1 MADYKKLS
9 VIIPN
14 YNNEE
19 YLDKSLESLIN
30 QSYSNLEIILIND
43 GSKGNC
49 DEIANKYKDKIKYIK
64 HDKNKGIFQTRLTGY
79 NSATGD
85 YIAFLDADDYVSVDY
100 YRTMMEKAI
109 ETDSDIVINNFIL
122 QYDDGSQKIFNLMQ
136 QPLKELNDKEC
147 FKNYM
152 EQMGLNY
159 SWSILPN
166 KIYKKT
172 LWDKAFPYYKNMEKR
187 LVMTEDIAFS
197 TVLFYFA
204 KRVNKIHN
212 DVYYYCQHEKSSTA
226 SKGIKYE
233 KMISNIEDIITSF
246 GFIEKFLKDVDA
258 YEEYKEKFLLW
269 KSLYYKIY
277 IEIAKDMQITGE
289 QQAKIKEKLEEYCPI
304 HTDIEDRG
312 YFYSIVSDWDN
323 RLEKIKLA
331 ICNKTVKYV
340 YFEIF
345 DTLINIP
352 FWSKSDFFK
361 ILEEQFKTKLN
372 SKNIFN
378 FAVIRETSEILLRNM
393 KKSTN
398 ATLDELYDFIN
409 KEYKIE
415 KELLQK
421 IKEKETYMI
430 KMFSYKRKTAF
441 ELYRLAIAMG
451 KTVIGYSNDCYNEN
465 LLKEILQK
473 NGYLN
478 IQIKKDPEV
487 LTNGIETVYVGK
499 EKVNGCNFMEFPKA
513 IDKFKNIPLN
523 KEILNQISNSKEDLV
538 SVRCMLTIVANK
550 YFDNPYISF
559 NKETNFN
566 GDPFFIGYYA
576 VGMYTFGLVKM
587 MLDKLQNSNYNDII
601 FIFNNSYLLMKIY
614 ELMVK
619 YYIKFPAVKTK
630 YLNKEELKILNI
642 QSKIDFYRIVKKINV
657 LDYTPIEVLE
667 RIKDYLEYDQEE
679 ISNLCKLNNINI
691 NDKFNNVDTFNKF
704 ITIVIKHFYKEEEH
718 VKKLEN
724 IKVQLNKMCKKD
736 ILIFDIKSNE
746 NIWNDIVRLINIP
759 IDIYCGNINNYQ
771 KWTSKY
777 VSERL
782 LAEKEP
788 EITNYSYNY
797 ALTTIQDAA
806 KEFIIDILNLFN
818 VNKELIC
825 CDMNYTSLPFKE
837 YLKFYKWLD
846 RLPILQI
853 TVDEYR
859 EIGESYKTT
868 VSYNNESDEE
878 IIKKLFNIDEYIEN
892 YVEDTDLMYNAKI
905 DLKDRNKF
913 VRLIYYILFD
923 KNTLKRRITEI
934 KNKFKSK

>member
-19 YLDKSLESLIN
+19 YLEKSIESLIN

-43 GSKGNC
+43 SSNGNC

-136 QPLKELNDKEC
+136 QPLKELNGKEC
-147 FKNYM
+147 FENYM
-152 EQMGLNY
+152 EQIGLNY

-197 TVLFYFA
+197 TILFYFA

-246 GFIEKFLKDVDA
+246 NFIEKFLKDVEA

-277 IEIAKDMQITGE
+277 IEIAKDMQITDE

-312 YFYSIVSDWDN
+312 YFYSIISDWDD

-340 YFEIF
+340 CFEIF

-361 ILEEQFKTKLN
+361 ILEEQFETELS
-372 SKNIFN
+372 SKGIWN
-378 FAVIRETSEILLRNM
+378 FAILRETSEILLRRMN
-393 KKSTN
+393 KGASITIN
-398 ATLDELYDFIN
+398 DIYDFLN
-409 KEYKIE
+409 NEYKIE

-421 IKEKETYMI
+421 IKEKEICMI

-441 ELYRLAIAMG
+441 ELYKLSIAMG
-451 KTVIGYSNDCYNEN
+451 KTVICYSNDCYNEN

-478 IQIKKDPEV
+478 IQIKKESEV

-499 EKVNGCNFMEFPKA
+499 EKVNECNFMEFPKA

-523 KEILNQISNSKEDLV
+523 REVINQICDSKENMV
-538 SVRCMLTIVANK
+538 SVRCMLTIVASK

-559 NKETNFN
+559 NEETNFN

-576 VGMYTFGLVKM
+576 VGMYTFGLIKM

-614 ELMVK
+614 ELMSK
-619 YYIKFPAVKTK
+619 NYTKFPAVKIE
-630 YLNKEELKILNI
+630 YLNKEELKILNF

-657 LDYTPIEVLE
+657 LDYTPVEVLDK
-667 RIKDYLEYDQEE
+667 IKAYIECNKDE
-679 ISNLCKLNNINI
+679 ISNLCKLNNINL

-704 ITIVIKHFYKEEEH
+704 ITIIIKHFYKEEEH

-724 IKVQLNKMCKKD
+724 IKAQLNEICKND
-736 ILIFDIKSNE
+736 ILVFDIESNE
-746 NIWNDIVRLINIP
+746 NIWKNIARLINMP

-771 KWTSKY
+771 EWTSKY

-782 LAEKEP
+782 LAKKES

-806 KEFIIDILNLFN
+806 KEFTTDMMKLFKD
-818 VNKELIC
+818 NKELLC
-825 CDMNYTSLPFKE
+825 CDMKYTSLPFKE

-853 TVDEYR
+853 TADEYR

-878 IIKKLFNIDEYIEN
+878 IIKNIFNIDEYIEN

>member
-19 YLDKSLESLIN
+19 YLEKSIESLIN

-43 GSKGNC
+43 SSNGNC

-79 NSATGD
+79 NNATGE

-109 ETDSDIVINNFIL
+109 ESDSDIVINNFIL

-136 QPLKELNDKEC
+136 QPLKELNGKEC
-147 FKNYM
+147 FENYM
-152 EQMGLNY
+152 EQIGLNY

-277 IEIAKDMQITGE
+277 IEIAKDMQITDE

-304 HTDIEDRG
+304 HTDIEDRS

-340 YFEIF
+340 CFEIF

-361 ILEEQFKTKLN
+361 MLEEQFETELS
-372 SKNIFN
+372 SKGILN
-378 FAVIRETSEILLRNM
+378 FAILRETAEILLRRMN
-393 KKSTN
+393 KGASITIN
-398 ATLDELYDFIN
+398 DIYDFLDN
-409 KEYKIE
+409 EYKIE

-421 IKEKETYMI
+421 IKEKEIYMI

-441 ELYRLAIAMG
+441 ELYKLSIAMG

-478 IQIKKDPEV
+478 IQIRKDSEV
-487 LTNGIETVYVGK
+487 LTNVIETVYVGK
-499 EKVNGCNFMEFPKA
+499 EKVNECNFMEFPTA

-523 KEILNQISNSKEDLV
+523 KEILNQIFNSKKDLV
-538 SVRCMLTIVANK
+538 SIRCMLTIIANK

-667 RIKDYLEYDQEE
+667 RIKAYLEYDQEE

-704 ITIVIKHFYKEEEH
+704 ITIVIKHFYKEEEQ

-724 IKVQLNKMCKKD
+724 IKAQLNEICKKD
-736 ILIFDIKSNE
+736 TLVFDLKSNE
-746 NIWNDIVRLINIP
+746 NIWNNVVRLFNMP

-771 KWTSKY
+771 EWTSKY

-788 EITNYSYNY
+788 EITNYSYTY
-797 ALTTIQDAA
+797 VLTTIQDAV
-806 KEFIIDILNLFN
+806 KEFTIDMMNIFKD
-818 VNKELIC
+818 NKELLC
-825 CDMNYTSLPFKE
+825 CEMKYTSLPMKE

-853 TVDEYR
+853 TADEYR

-878 IIKKLFNIDEYIEN
+878 TIKKLFNIDEYIEN